1 MRKILLFAISLL
13 CCVTLAACAGS
24 CGCGKNEEKIEENVF
39 LVDKEITVYVGG
51 TYKFTPSGAETFTY
65 RSSNENIVKVDSE
78 GVLTGISDGIGFVDV
93 SAGEKSVT
101 CRVNVLKNENY
112 IRIGSANRFVVV
124 GGDVTIK
131 AEAIVNGNIADSEVA
146 FTCDK
151 TEGITLVND
160 GKDTVVA
167 TVTAVGNYTITTT
180 CGSLVA
186 TCTIKAVSPSA
197 KTIATPTVKVED
209 CMTLKWD
216 AVEGA
221 SGYEV
226 TVNGGAPIAVSETE
240 YYAKDVADALRNGDK
255 AVFSVCAVSAADNFD
270 YTDGLPATIDFSHK
284 YIEHEITPHSCTET
298 GESEFTCSDC
308 GIKYTDRNRLDDH
321 NFVDGVCSVCGFG
334 QTQRVAYAYDS
345 INDCYYV
352 AGADAGYNSADLY
365 IRSKYNDGNPAHG
378 EKNVKYFTLGA
389 FKNNNTIKRVFLPAS
404 MTEFTDL
411 SPDFKYSNGN
421 SLNTINGKSSPLK
434 GQVFEGCSELEY
446 ISMPGI
452 HALPAVAEGAYSHWN
467 FRDCYNLTTVIVPEG
482 FENYGAGFM
491 RWNNTPKNAVNRTDI
506 YVIGDS
512 VKRISDPLS
521 YPIGNDVGY
530 GNNTLLTGDI
540 FYLDESADED
550 SCFKWKYAA
559 DGKTV
564 VSGGKHDFNGKDLCR
579 KCGAENDYGVIYGY
593 NEAKGEYF
601 VSGVNGNA
609 TEIVVP
615 ATYNDGN
622 PGHGVKPVTYVASN
636 CQWGAFV
643 KKIVLPESVT
653 DFGGNSFQS
662 AINLE
667 YISMTGVTKLTT
679 NNNFINCEKLGTVI
693 VNKDFKLNTQQFK
706 NNSRCSGVAAREIVL
721 EKTDDSITKVV
732 VRSDDCN
739 PFGVQA
745 GDFKDIT
752 NSKKHSSK
760 TAPEATIKAFDN
772 FASSFASFI
781 GGFAIPA
788 DGSKYVP
795 AGDNLTKYT
804 ALYNNAIAAYNRSIM
819 SFTHTE
825 GNGIGKS
832 AVIGITTPFAVTTS
846 MTSVGDYGKLA
857 ANLFGFGSAEDFAKC
872 AKGLVETYK
881 KYNSG
886 SALDNG
892 CFYTANKSFVF
903 PITVRCLDTDTVV
916 LTHVIIEN
924 DRLSV
929 WVNDIDA
936 ALGVTNFNKLDKYN
950 GETLNNELYCKN
962 YIFIADPMGV
972 AKVVVYV
979 NGSAKESSFYYVN
992 DPSPT
997 SGQGNELLTGNVYYF
1012 GDLDKCGNW
1021 NYDGDA
1027 LVHSPY
1033 TEHDIDKNGVCTR
1046 CGEKGAMGVTYT
1058 YYEKTDETT
1067 GDAFRT
1073 YYVSA
1078 YTGSGEY
1085 VYVHG
1090 TWDDGV
1096 NGEHAVT
1103 YVAANAFARKR
1114 TIKTVI
1120 LPESVTLLGG
1130 SAFLGSEN
1138 LEYVDV
1144 CGVKTLF
1151 QDNKTAGLDG
1161 STDRDN
1167 NFLGCTKLKTVVV
1180 GDGFNSNVGQFHETN
1195 KPNLYVKGTTAP
1207 SLTDSEKVGNIY
1219 YYNKIPAAN
1228 YWHYVD
1234 GIATLW
1240 NN

>member
-1 MRKILLFAISLL
+1 MR
-13 CCVTLAACAGS
+13 
-24 CGCGKNEEKIEENVF
+24 
-39 LVDKEITVYVGG
+39 
-51 TYKFTPSGAETFTY
+51 
-65 RSSNENIVKVDSE
+65 
-78 GVLTGISDGIGFVDV
+78 
-93 SAGEKSVT
+93 
-101 CRVNVLKNENY
+101 
-112 IRIGSANRFVVV
+112 
-124 GGDVTIK
+124 
-131 AEAIVNGNIADSEVA
+131 
-146 FTCDK
+146 
-151 TEGITLVND
+151 
-160 GKDTVVA
+160 
-167 TVTAVGNYTITTT
+167 
-180 CGSLVA
+180 
-186 TCTIKAVSPSA
+186 
-197 KTIATPTVKVED
+197 
-209 CMTLKWD
+209 
-216 AVEGA
+216 
-221 SGYEV
+221 
-226 TVNGGAPIAVSETE
+226 
-240 YYAKDVADALRNGDK
+240 
-255 AVFSVCAVSAADNFD
+255 
-270 YTDGLPATIDFSHK
+270 
-284 YIEHEITPHSCTET
+284 
-298 GESEFTCSDC
+298 
-308 GIKYTDRNRLDDH
+308 
-321 NFVDGVCSVCGFG
+321 
-334 QTQRVAYAYDS
+334 
-345 INDCYYV
+345 
-352 AGADAGYNSADLY
+352 
-365 IRSKYNDGNPAHG
+365 
-378 EKNVKYFTLGA
+378 
-389 FKNNNTIKRVFLPAS
+389 
-404 MTEFTDL
+404 
-411 SPDFKYSNGN
+411 
-421 SLNTINGKSSPLK
+421 
-434 GQVFEGCSELEY
+434 
-446 ISMPGI
+446 
-452 HALPAVAEGAYSHWN
+452 
-467 FRDCYNLTTVIVPEG
+467 
-482 FENYGAGFM
+482 
-491 RWNNTPKNAVNRTDI
+491 
-506 YVIGDS
+506 
-512 VKRISDPLS
+512 
-521 YPIGNDVGY
+521 
-530 GNNTLLTGDI
+530 
-540 FYLDESADED
+540 
-550 SCFKWKYAA
+550 
-559 DGKTV
+559 
-564 VSGGKHDFNGKDLCR
+564 
-579 KCGAENDYGVIYGY
+579 
-593 NEAKGEYF
+593 
-601 VSGVNGNA
+601 
-609 TEIVVP
+609 
-615 ATYNDGN
+615 
-622 PGHGVKPVTYVASN
+622 
-636 CQWGAFV
+636 
-643 KKIVLPESVT
+643 
-653 DFGGNSFQS
+653 
-662 AINLE
+662 
-667 YISMTGVTKLTT
+667 
-679 NNNFINCEKLGTVI
+679 
-693 VNKDFKLNTQQFK
+693 
-706 NNSRCSGVAAREIVL
+706 

-804 ALYNNAIAAYNRSIM
+804 ALYNTAIAAYNRSIM

-832 AVIGITTPFAVTTS
+832 AVIGITSPFAVTTS

-857 ANLFGFGSAEDFAKC
+857 ANLFGFDSAEDFAKC

-950 GETLNNELYCKN
+950 GKTLNNELYCKN

-1033 TEHDIDKNGVCTR
+1033 TEHDTDKNGVCTR
-1046 CGEKGAMGVTYT
+1046 CGEKDAMGVTYT

-1103 YVAANAFARKR
+1103 YVAANAFARKQ

-1151 QDNKTAGLDG
+1151 QDNKTVGLDG
-1161 STDRDN
+1161 STDRNN

-1207 SLTDSEKVGNIY
+1207 SLTDSAKVGNIY
-1219 YYNKIPAAN
+1219 YYDETPATN
-1228 YWHYVD
+1228 YWHYAD